1 MTKTQQ
7 AVQDLVNKHSKLH
20 GDFERFGQIGAWERC
35 EELFDAIMELAP
47 IKLAELADDPEHPE
61 RRLAV
66 VDAEDTTD
74 INVWNES
81 MTVLSPQTF
90 YRVVKMEEK

>member
-47 IKLAELADDPEHPE
+47 IELAELAASAPNL
-61 RRLAV
+61 RLAV
-66 VDAEDTTD
+66 VDLNTASSYPRLWDGRR
-74 INVWNES
+74 ES
-81 MTVLSPQTF
+81 LR
-90 YRVVKMEEK
+90 YNVVKMEEK

>member
-1 MTKTQQ
+1 MNNP
-7 AVQDLVNKHSKLH
+7 D
-20 GDFERFGQIGAWERC
+20 GYEYG
-35 EELFDAIMELAP
+35 ELAGELNEANALLERVKP
-47 IKLAELADDPEHPE
+47 LIELADSAPNL
-61 RRLAV
+61 RLAV

-90 YRVVKMEEK
+90 YRIVKMEGE

>member
-1 MTKTQQ
+1 MNNP
-7 AVQDLVNKHSKLH
+7 D
-20 GDFERFGQIGAWERC
+20 GYEYG
-35 EELFDAIMELAP
+35 ELAGELNEANALLER
-47 IKLAELADDPEHPE
+47 IKPFIELADDPARPE

-90 YRVVKMEEK
+90 YRIVKMEGE